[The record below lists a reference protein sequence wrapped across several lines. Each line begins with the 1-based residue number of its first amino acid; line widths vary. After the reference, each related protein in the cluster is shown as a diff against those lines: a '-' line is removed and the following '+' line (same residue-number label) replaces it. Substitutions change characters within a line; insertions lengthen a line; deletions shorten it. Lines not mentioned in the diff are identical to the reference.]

1 MMSMLNRVVTG
12 VFALVV
18 SYTAAL
24 AAEPAVQPT
33 ERGAVVETDRYR
45 AEFRDGVLTAFFNKL
60 TAEEYVRQEL
70 NADAVIPHLPTGLAS
85 QATDPERESAAK
97 LFEHYWWEHP
107 VTSTWPNQHFATATS
122 DFNCEL
128 KDDGTAV
135 LTYQG
140 LSNGT
145 EQFADETFVLTLQVD
160 PEHGDLLVTPAAAA
174 PRAGV
179 YAAGLSLLPLAPEVT
194 VEAPIFD
201 GVQLDRHQQPM
212 LWQQMWGNYWDYGF
226 VALNGQTRGA
236 VGLWC
241 QDAELKTHKAL
252 FYLVNDQ
259 GLSLAVQAMNL
270 PPFDKHKEAAPM
282 TWRLQAFDK
291 SWAQAAKRFRD
302 WKQQNVKIAPRP
314 EWVKNI
320 RFLYYGGARAGAER
334 IEHMQKYFDGQD
346 LDRTLA
352 WFPDVRAA
360 GFDRN
365 HANNTP
371 YDGFRA
377 AMQEWKAKGM
387 KNMTYLI
394 PMIMWGP
401 DPKTDR
407 ERAGVK
413 FSKEAMNRQVFL
425 TDNTSVTKASQ
436 HNLGC
441 PRWQRW
447 FLDWVKEYIQDYG
460 TTGIYHDQSYAC
472 YMDARGAD
480 APGGMTTTQGMADYF
495 YKAATENPDS
505 IHGTEHLTE
514 VNSVGVSVGL
524 GSGIIWGTP
533 GYQGK
538 IGSAGSMNW
547 QRIRKASPVS
557 NALHAP
563 NARIVGFPH
572 QSDYATYGLV
582 RFHQGMDMMEHRGD
596 LPALDMGV
604 YMYWLGKI
612 PCDLYANE
620 MWLDRTRALAFVR
633 HGLTPVFP
641 DDWDRQVLSYFRSE
655 KGEDFRYEKT
665 PGGSS
670 FVQVNGKDR
679 KVIYARVN
687 GLTRADV
694 PQGGIF
700 GWPCYDE
707 RGVAGLNPDKSVTYV
722 IDGALP
728 RPTAWFEL
736 PGDDLFVADGYA
748 GDEDVVFLQL
758 QPIPSRKLN
767 TSSLI
772 LHAPVEPKALWVDGK
787 AVKAKTAGVKQWK
800 IAVKEDSYVV
810 ALLAEPPADLAPLTL
825 NRSIDPVSKRD
836 LLQPVALADR
846 VKVDKAGLRLKPLNP
861 FFRGWTQT
869 HLAFRAPA
877 EGDGVLRLIAKV
889 NIGKEKNA
897 APPCRLNGQPVSF
910 TAQDKPAAQILEVP
924 LKANEPAVLSFAPM
938 PSGILTAEW
947 QRK

>member
-1 MMSMLNRVVTG
+1 MTMQKRMSTTM
-12 VFALVV
+12 FALVV
-18 SYTAAL
+18 SCTML
-24 AAEPAVQPT
+24 FAAEPIVRPT
-33 ERGAVVETDRYR
+33 DRGAVVETDRYR
-45 AEFRDGVLTAFFNKL
+45 AEFRDGVLTGFFNKL
-60 TAEEYVRQEL
+60 TAEEYVRQDVKAAE
-70 NADAVIPHLPTGLAS
+70 VIPHLPTGLAT
-85 QATDPERESAAK
+85 QATDPDREAAAK
-97 LFEHYWWEHP
+97 LFKHYWWEHP
-107 VTSTWPNQHFATATS
+107 ATSTWPNQHYATAKSAFT
-122 DFNCEL
+122 CVL
-128 KDDGTAV
+128 KDGNTAV

-140 LSNGT
+140 LSNGI
-145 EQFADETFVLTLQVD
+145 EQFDDESFILTLKVE
-160 PEHGDLLVTPAAAA
+160 PEHGDLLVTPSASA

-179 YAAGLSLLPLAPEVT
+179 YGTGLSLLPLAPEVT

-226 VALNGQTRGA
+226 VALNGQNKGA

-252 FYLVNDQ
+252 FYLINDY

-270 PPFDKHKEAAPM
+270 PPFDEHKDAAPM

-291 SWAQAAKRFRD
+291 SWTQAAKRFRD

-314 EWVKNI
+314 AWVKDI
-320 RFLYYGGARAGAER
+320 HFLYYGGARAGAER
-334 IEHMQKYFDGQD
+334 IGHLEKYLDGQN
-346 LDRTLA
+346 LERTLT
-352 WFPDVRAA
+352 WFPDVSAA
-360 GFDRN
+360 GFDKN

-371 YDGFRA
+371 YGGFRA
-377 AMQEWKAKGM
+377 AMQQWNAKGM

-394 PMIMWGP
+394 PMIMWGA
-401 DPKTDR
+401 DAKTDR
-407 ERAGVK
+407 ERSGVE
-413 FSKEAMNRQVFL
+413 FSKEAMNRQVFW
-425 TDNTSVTKASQ
+425 TDNSSVTKASQ
-436 HNLGC
+436 HNLGV

-447 FLDWVKEYIQDYG
+447 FLDWVGEYIRDYG

-480 APGGMTTTQGMADYF
+480 APGGMTTTRGMADYF

-514 VNSVGVSVGL
+514 VNSVGASVGL

-538 IGSAGSMNW
+538 IGPAGSMNW
-547 QRIRKASPVS
+547 QRIKKASPVS

-596 LPALDMGV
+596 LPALDLGV

-612 PCDLYANE
+612 SCDLYANE

-633 HGLTPVFP
+633 HGLTQVFP
-641 DDWDRQVLSYFRSE
+641 ENWNRQVLSYYRGE

-670 FVQVNGKDR
+670 FVQVSGQER
-679 KVIYARVN
+679 QVIYARVN

-694 PQGGIF
+694 PKGGIF
-700 GWPCYDE
+700 GWPCYDG
-707 RGVAGLNPDKSVTYV
+707 RGIAGLNPDESVTYV
-722 IDGALP
+722 VDGALP
-728 RPTAWFEL
+728 RPAVWFEL

-748 GDEDVVFLQL
+748 GEDLAFLQL
-758 QPIPSRKLN
+758 QPIPGQKLS
-767 TSSLI
+767 TQSLI
-772 LHAPVEPKALWVDGK
+772 LHAPAEPKALWVDGQP
-787 AVKAKTAGVKQWK
+787 VKPNADGAKRWK
-800 IAVKEDSYVV
+800 IAVTENSHVV
-810 ALLAEPPADLAPLTL
+810 ALLAEPPADLTPIAL

-836 LLQPVALADR
+836 LLSPAALADC
-846 VKVDKAGLRLKPLNP
+846 VKAEKAGFRLQPFNP
-861 FFRGWTQT
+861 FFKGSTQT

-877 EGDGVLRLIAKV
+877 DADGVLRLIAKV

-897 APPCRLNGQPVSF
+897 PPPCRLNGNPVTF
-910 TAQDKPAAQILEVP
+910 TVQEKPAAQILEVP
-924 LKANEPAVLSFAPM
+924 LKANQPAVFSFAPV
-938 PSGILTAEW
+938 PKGILTVEW
-947 QRK
+947 KKN